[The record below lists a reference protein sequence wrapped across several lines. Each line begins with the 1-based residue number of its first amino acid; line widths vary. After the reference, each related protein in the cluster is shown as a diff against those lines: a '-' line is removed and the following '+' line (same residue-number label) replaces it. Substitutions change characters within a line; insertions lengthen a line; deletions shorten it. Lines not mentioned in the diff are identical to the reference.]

1 MNHQK
6 YPHRRSLP
14 IAMLALAIGAT
25 LPVTANAGSGD
36 QSFDVTFNANIR
48 NTTCDMTINGAN
60 AAATITI
67 GTGQVTLSDIIH
79 HKDDNTTTAPNMATF
94 SLEVKNC
101 PTSFSGIKTTISG
114 TPYANDATILL
125 PGTSDSRNATSALGV
140 KISRASASTDYF
152 KIFSGTNTSES
163 GSEVIIW
170 TADEMDKA
178 KDGKVMLLARLVPT
192 GEYSKTNPGIGQFQA
207 TATFNFSYE

>member
-1 MNHQK
+1 MK
-6 YPHRRSLP
+6 LIRKDSMTSLM
-14 IAMLALAIGAT
+14 AALCGLLLSCLAWAAPT
-25 LPVTANAGSGD
+25 PFVTTPPDS
-36 QSFDVTFNANIR
+36 
-48 NTTCDMTINGAN
+48 
-60 AAATITI
+60 
-67 GTGQVTLSDIIH
+67 
-79 HKDDNTTTAPNMATF
+79 TTTAPNMATF

-101 PTSFSGIKTTISG
+101 PTSLGGIKTTISG
-114 TPYANDATILL
+114 NPYTNDATILL